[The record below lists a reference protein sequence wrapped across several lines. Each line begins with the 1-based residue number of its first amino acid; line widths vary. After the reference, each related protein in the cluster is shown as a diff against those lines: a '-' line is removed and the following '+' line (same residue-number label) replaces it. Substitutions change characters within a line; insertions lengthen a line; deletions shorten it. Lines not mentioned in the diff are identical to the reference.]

1 MPLSDDELRTRLQ
14 LGEDSRWEF
23 KQFEF
28 RDSRPISP
36 QRDDLADEIA
46 AFANAQGGTLLCGV
60 TDSGDIQPMSRA
72 QLDQV
77 ELRIVEICRDSIEPP
92 LVPDVHRRQL
102 DAHALLVV
110 EIPPGTSAHEV
121 KGRSSVRVGSSR
133 RLMTSDERLR
143 LSERRAQARH
153 MWFDEQPVPQ
163 SGFAS
168 LDPALWRLLLSG
180 RGLTDPERALRQMG
194 LLSEDNQG
202 VLRASVAGVLL
213 CSQTPQD
220 WLPQA
225 RITATRYSGT
235 SQAAAQYD
243 TREIEGPLRSQIAEA
258 VAFVRRHNRV
268 AAQKTPAR
276 VDTPEYSAKAVFEA
290 VVNAVVHRDYS
301 LAGSAI
307 RLMIFDDRLEVISP
321 GSLPNGLTPDGLA
334 SRQVTRNQTIASTL
348 QRIEATSIDGAGDRQ
363 FLIERRGDGVPII
376 LSETRATSGK
386 EAEYRLIDET
396 DLVLTLPA
404 ASLDRTQA
412 IAVVTVYGDAQP
424 LASVDVL
431 ALFPNKTWKRATT
444 DGNGE
449 VELELYATHLPMTVY
464 AAAAGRAAGR
474 IEGWIPADGA
484 LALDLE
490 AAVDG
495 GSTIFAEATGH
506 IPRLRGRLNP
516 ILDTHGRTYIY
527 ADNVAVNQG
536 QQQPVH
542 FALGEPLDMVDSDGN
557 RLEVVVVD
565 IVGRSAL
572 LQYRQLP
579 LA

>member
-23 KQFEF
+23 KQFDF
-28 RDSRPISP
+28 RESRPISP

-60 TDSGDIQPMSRA
+60 TDSGDVQPMSRA

-77 ELRIVEICRDSIEPP
+77 ELLVVEVCRDSIEPP
-92 LVPDVHRRQL
+92 LAPDVRRRQL
-102 DAHALLVV
+102 DGHALLVV

-121 KGRSSVRVGSSR
+121 KGRSSVRVGSSK
-133 RLMTSDERLR
+133 RLMTSDERMR
-143 LSERRAQARH
+143 LAERRAQARH
-153 MWFDEQPVPQ
+153 MWFDEQPVSQ

-168 LDPALWRLLLSG
+168 LDPALWRPLLSA

-194 LLSEDNQG
+194 LLSEDAQG

-235 SQAAAQYD
+235 SQASGQSDA
-243 TREIEGPLRSQIAEA
+243 REIEGPLRSQIAEA
-258 VAFVRRHNRV
+258 MAFVRRHNRI
-268 AAQKTPAR
+268 AARKTPAR
-276 VDTPEYSAKAVFEA
+276 IDTPEYSTKAVFEA

-321 GSLPNGLTPDGLA
+321 GSLPNGLTPEGLA

-376 LSETRATSGK
+376 LDETLALSGK
-386 EAEYRLIDET
+386 DAEYRLIDDT
-396 DLVLTLPA
+396 DLVLALPA
-404 ASLDRTQA
+404 ASLDATQA

-424 LASVDVL
+424 LAGVEVL
-431 ALFPNKTWKRATT
+431 ALFPNKTWKQATT
-444 DGNGE
+444 DANGE
-449 VELELYATHLPMTVY
+449 VELDLYATHLPMTVY
-464 AAAAGRAAGR
+464 VAAPGRAAGR
-474 IEGWIPADGA
+474 IEDWVPAEGA
-484 LALDLE
+484 LAVEIDGI
-490 AAVDG
+490 DMG
-495 GSTIFAEATGH
+495 GSVIFSEATGH
-506 IPRLRGRLNP
+506 IPGLSGRLNP
-516 ILDTHGRTYIY
+516 ILDTIGRTYVY
-527 ADNVAVNQG
+527 ADNIAVNQG

-542 FALGEPLDMVDSDGN
+542 IALGEPLDMVDADGN

-579 LA
+579 LT